1 MNSVVNGTFS
11 YYSRPD
17 CGEIPRR
24 GNATDLT
31 IKNSSTQLVNWEK
44 MPVQFPVFLSSSSRQ
59 HLRVEENKVFSLD
72 ADGIVQKFV
81 FHELFQI

>member
-1 MNSVVNGTFS
+1 MISVVTGTFS
-11 YYSRPD
+11 YYPRHD

-31 IKNSSTQLVNWEK
+31 IKNSNTPLVNWEK
-44 MPVQFPVFLSSSSRQ
+44 IPVQVPVLLSSSSRQ
-59 HLRVEENKVFSLD
+59 HLRAEENKIFSLD

-81 FHELFQI
+81 FHELFHI